1 MTKKNNPN
9 HIKRPMNAFMVWSQ
23 MERRKICEVQ
33 PDMHNAEISKRLGA
47 RWKLLSEE
55 ERQPFIEEAERL
67 RLLHLQEYPD
77 YKYRPRKKTVK
88 PSGGSPPLS
97 LNKSLGS
104 PSIVKNKY
112 KTSSAS
118 KSALKQIKSNLDLS
132 SGSSSESFIL
142 HRNNIVHTDELSS
155 TINPNKLNV
164 RLKIDKKLKDSLTLK
179 NKYTPIYTDA
189 DKRFNIIDTLPT
201 SPNKPSSGD
210 TPNSPESA
218 NFYPDFEDGFDGP
231 AALGTPAPANISPG
245 QKRIK
250 VLIPRTSNKNVNPEN
265 FTSINTIKSF
275 NREKS
280 FRPPVAQFTPLDSV
294 VNNTNLIVKTIHNKL
309 FQDSQLTNSL
319 TEFETGEKWTTRLSN
334 NVDVE
339 LENVETKSWHNDMI
353 VDEEYIMIKNEYED
367 ERKWTKINE
376 DDYLV
381 GVDEY
386 LIKPETDYLKS
397 ESDEVVIKSEYAAN
411 ANDIILPGQDI
422 VMTPSSLTAQDNEL
436 YQSTSAILELKCNN
450 LLNSLD
456 FSSESI
462 LELKNNLTSLPNS
475 QDGNSVPDLEYISE
489 LLHSQPSEAFGDEFD
504 ISSSTLCDI
513 INTNASNS
521 SSQFNY
527 NVLC

>member
-1 MTKKNNPN
+1 TKKNNPN

-33 PDMHNAEISKRLGA
+33 PDMHNAEISKRLGSPIIY
-47 RWKLLSEE
+47 LLVLTTVTYPSPGFWHTNIIIITLMHLL
-55 ERQPFIEEAERL
+55 RQEHSKVTMGAHIILFLRL

-275 NREKS
+275 SREKS

-339 LENVETKSWHNDMI
+339 LENVETKSWHNEMI
-353 VDEEYIMIKNEYED
+353 VDEEYIMIK
-367 ERKWTKINE
+367 
-376 DDYLV
+376 
-381 GVDEY
+381 
-386 LIKPETDYLKS
+386 
-397 ESDEVVIKSEYAAN
+397 
-411 ANDIILPGQDI
+411 
-422 VMTPSSLTAQDNEL
+422 
-436 YQSTSAILELKCNN
+436 
-450 LLNSLD
+450 
-456 FSSESI
+456 
-462 LELKNNLTSLPNS
+462 
-475 QDGNSVPDLEYISE
+475 
-489 LLHSQPSEAFGDEFD
+489 
-504 ISSSTLCDI
+504 
-513 INTNASNS
+513 
-521 SSQFNY
+521 
-527 NVLC
+527 

>member
-1 MTKKNNPN
+1 MYSGIGDSFEAHENVLNLSS
-9 HIKRPMNAFMVWSQ
+9 AGSSDSEEGEEGGGWDF
-23 MERRKICEVQ
+23 VQ
-33 PDMHNAEISKRLGA
+33 GGQDARTLATHTSHTVTIDQVVCFSVPGA

-275 NREKS
+275 SREKS

-339 LENVETKSWHNDMI
+339 LENVETKI
-353 VDEEYIMIKNEYED
+353 
-367 ERKWTKINE
+367 T
-376 DDYLV
+376 
-381 GVDEY
+381 
-386 LIKPETDYLKS
+386 
-397 ESDEVVIKSEYAAN
+397 
-411 ANDIILPGQDI
+411 
-422 VMTPSSLTAQDNEL
+422 
-436 YQSTSAILELKCNN
+436 
-450 LLNSLD
+450 
-456 FSSESI
+456 F
-462 LELKNNLTSLPNS
+462 KNNVKYLLTL
-475 QDGNSVPDLEYISE
+475 
-489 LLHSQPSEAFGDEFD
+489 F
-504 ISSSTLCDI
+504 
-513 INTNASNS
+513 SN
-521 SSQFNY
+521 
-527 NVLC
+527 